1 MNNKKEMPMFFTRK
15 ERKIYFQYRNMF
27 LEFSRIKT
35 NIHVPTLTK
44 LVEGLNHFLMY
55 FYKYREEE
63 YNEIVD
69 YLFNKNIR
77 IQNDVRTEL
86 TEENFLENQIKL
98 VCKHAILDRELI
110 AKICEYVNYTYV
122 SNTESESLTDIKFQ
136 DIHIKLLTVA
146 TVAIKFSFLY
156 STAFLGTNNKFDD
169 AMTRFIDPLMYEIGE
184 VASNYFNFVNND
196 GTPTT
201 PEIVRS
207 EIDTFLQ
214 DRIEVVWLQ
223 KSDSSFRRKFEE
235 IGKDTMYYQVKNKI
249 LVYTAFKQYV
259 PPITR
264 DPSVKDKYVTK
275 DNAGDIPEMNLI
287 YTYGKDFDD
296 FKFYSLNL
304 TSYIQNTIGNIIKNQ
319 DTRAGRGN
327 VNTPEF
333 LSDATDERSLR
344 KDIALYEDKVKY
356 LFELRKDTS
365 LDVFK
370 LFCNE
375 IKRMMNKYNID
386 NASFISKFKLNKEH
400 YFNQFILTK
409 ILLAITGEHNTYKKV
424 FGAYSKFI
432 LLVFY
437 LKVMCEEEL
446 SWLRPIINVMM
457 CEPVGIDDESL
468 ETAKEFLDSEGYSTI
483 PPQSFTLICR
493 LYTDINSNYQ
503 YKITKE
509 TLLDLYDFLSDS
521 YKLRNL
527 LFPDRYP
534 IPTDNN
540 VYNNNFEEN
549 VYLSNS
555 RVQSIIDTI

>member
-1 MNNKKEMPMFFTRK
+1 MNARKEMPMFFSRK
-15 ERKIYFQYRNMF
+15 ERKIYFQYRNMS

-35 NIHVPTLTK
+35 NIHVPTLIK

-55 FYKYREEE
+55 FYLYDIDSYYK
-63 YNEIVD
+63 VCD
-69 YLFNKNIR
+69 YLFNKNII
-77 IQNDVRTEL
+77 IQNDTKLEL
-86 TEENFLENQIKL
+86 TVEQFLEKQIQL
-98 VCKHAILDRELI
+98 VCKHAIIERELLGYTCDYI
-110 AKICEYVNYTYV
+110 NHTYVNNAD
-122 SNTESESLTDIKFQ
+122 SKSLTDIKFQ

-184 VASNYFNFVNND
+184 VASNYFEFVNND

-214 DRIEVVWLQ
+214 DRIEVVWLK

-235 IGKDTMYYQVKNKI
+235 IGKDTIYYQAKNKI

-264 DPSVKDKYVTK
+264 DPAIIDKYKGMQEDTP
-275 DNAGDIPEMNLI
+275 DMNLI
-287 YTYGKDFDD
+287 YTYSKDFDD

-304 TSYIQNTIGNIIKNQ
+304 SSYIHNTIGNIITKQ
-319 DTRAGRGN
+319 DTRATRGN
-327 VNTPEF
+327 VNSPEF
-333 LSDATDERSLR
+333 LSDTTDERSLR

-370 LFCNE
+370 LFCTE
-375 IKRMMNKYNID
+375 IKRMMKIHNIT
-386 NASFISKFKLNKEH
+386 NASFIGKFKLTKEH

-409 ILLAITGEHNTYKKV
+409 ILLAITGEHTTYKKV
-424 FGAYSKFI
+424 FGEYSKFI
-432 LLVFY
+432 LLLFY
-437 LKVMCEEEL
+437 LKVMYEDEL
-446 SWLRPIINVMM
+446 AWLRHIINVML
-457 CEPVGIDDESL
+457 CEPVGVEDESP
-468 ETAKEFLDSEGYSTI
+468 EIIREFLDSEGYSTI
-483 PPQSFTLICR
+483 PVQSFSLICR
-493 LYTDINSNYQ
+493 LYTDSNYQ
-503 YKITKE
+503 YKISKE

-527 LFPDRYP
+527 LFPIRYP
-534 IPTDNN
+534 IPEDSNVYDNN
-540 VYNNNFEEN
+540 YEEN
-549 VYLSNS
+549 TYINNEG
-555 RVQSIIDTI
+555 VQSIIDTI